1 MKDLVE
7 EIKEPALCVGAASW
21 LLTPLERTGEMNL
34 LMKKI
39 FVSWVAWY
47 YDFDSAGG
55 LVKQDGPTCNLH
67 KSAWKQFQPHLH
79 LLLDP
84 SNGQDPRAEFL
95 HNHLLRKF
103 PRQETHLLPVYLPD
117 IMDFQGIKQAVARSL
132 EPFAGDE
139 LYFVISTGTT
149 PMRTVWILLHLED
162 NGLKT
167 HLLQGI
173 DTNMDEGGKPHYR
186 RLELDG
192 GIFQGK
198 IRARYVSEEPRYLIT
213 DSLQGV
219 YSDARLASGAEEIPI
234 LIEGPSG
241 SGKEALAQ
249 YIHRASPRG
258 KEEFMTVNCAA
269 LADDLLES
277 RLFGHEKGSFT
288 GASSKARG
296 LFQVANKGTLF
307 LDEIGE
313 ISPRLQQSLL
323 RVLQEQEVLPVGAD
337 KPVKVD
343 VRIIAATNR
352 NLYRRCEEGHFR
364 WDLYYRLSTVELRLP
379 AFDEL
384 PPEERKQYFMHFL
397 EQHRGIG
404 RRTKALRLD
413 PVVVHNLLAQPFPG
427 NIREVENLIKSLYVF
442 TAGSKV
448 TVADLEKV
456 QQRRE
461 ERWDLSLAAAERKH
475 ILRVLAAFE
484 GNLTQAAKALGIA
497 VNTLKRKLEAN
508 DQV

>member
-1 MKDLVE
+1 
-7 EIKEPALCVGAASW
+7 
-21 LLTPLERTGEMNL
+21 
-34 LMKKI
+34 MKKI

-47 YDFDSAGG
+47 YDFHPTNGS
-55 LVKQDGPTCNLH
+55 VKKDGPTSNLH
-67 KSAWKQFQPHLH
+67 KSAWKQFQPHVH

-95 HNHLLRKF
+95 HNHL
-103 PRQETHLLPVYLPD
+103 QETYPAQEVQLLPVQLPD
-117 IMDFQGIKQAVARSL
+117 IMDFQSVKQAVTRL
-132 EPFAGDE
+132 LRPFAQDE

-162 NGLKT
+162 NGLRT

-173 DTNMDEGGKPHYR
+173 DTKMDEAGRPHYR
-186 RLELDG
+186 MLELDS

-198 IRARYVSEEPRYLIT
+198 IRARYATEEPGILIT
-213 DSLQGV
+213 DSLRGI
-219 YSDARLASGAEEIPI
+219 YSVALLASRADEIPI

-249 YIHRASPRG
+249 YIHRASQR
-258 KEEFMTVNCAA
+258 KKQEFVTVNCAA

-288 GASSKARG
+288 GASGKTKG

-323 RVLQEQEVLPVGAD
+323 RVLQEQEVLPVGAE

-364 WDLYYRLSTVELRLP
+364 WDLYYRLSAVELRLP

-384 PPEERKQYFMHFL
+384 PPEERKQYFSHFL
-397 EQHRGIG
+397 EQHRAIG
-404 RRTKALRLD
+404 RRTEALKMDHL
-413 PVVVHNLLAQPFPG
+413 VESNLLAQPFPG

-442 TAGSKV
+442 TTGDKI
-448 TVADLEKV
+448 TQADLAKV
-456 QQRRE
+456 QQKRA
-461 ERWDLSLAAAERKH
+461 ERWDLSLAAAEQKH
-475 ILRVLAAFE
+475 IYRVLSAFD
-484 GNLTQAAKALGIA
+484 GNLTHTARALGIA
-497 VNTLKRKLEAN
+497 VNTLKRKLQEGSG
-508 DQV
+508 DQA